1 MLAMNPAVEFRNVSV
16 EFVDV
21 HGRAMTAVN
30 DVSLAIKPRTFTSII
45 GPSGCGKTTLLRLL
59 TGLERASAGSTWYE
73 GKEVRGINSDVGFIT
88 QDSNLY
94 PWMTVRRNIEFPLE
108 LRGFPASDR
117 RARSDRLI
125 ALIGLVGFEDHYP
138 HQLSGGMQKRVSVV
152 RTLSYDPSIVL
163 MDEPFSALDAQTR
176 MSLQND
182 LQHMW
187 TEQGQTT
194 ILVTHDLTEAIALS
208 DSIVIMSHRPGTIIK
223 VFDVPLPRPR
233 DIFGIQADPQF
244 SHIYEEIWQPLRNEV
259 FKARQARNDEQ
270 AQNDDK
276 TGSDKTGETPP
287 AVTPAPGVAKPAD
300 ATPAPAAVPAA
311 APAPQKIVKPR
322 EKSAGVVMWRIAIVV
337 GILATWEI
345 LSRLGIITPL
355 VFSRPSAIA
364 VRLWALLGGD
374 PVQGFTIYDHI
385 RVTFSE
391 WAMGY
396 LIGISIAGAAGFTLG
411 RSRYLAQIIQPLILV
426 FYGLPI
432 TAIAP
437 LFLVIFG
444 IGFQAKVAT
453 AVVITFF
460 ASFFQI
466 YTGVSQI
473 PEIQIQLA
481 RIMGASRLDI
491 TRRVILPA
499 SLPFVFT
506 ALRVAIPLA
515 MTGTIIG
522 EFVSSSAGLGYFIL
536 QSSATLDSQNL
547 FATLLILMLLVYGA
561 GQIVRVIEVRAL
573 RWQPRAGGSVPRP
586 AA

>member
-1 MLAMNPAVEFRNVSV
+1 MLAINPAIEFRNVSV
-16 EFVDV
+16 EFVDI
-21 HGRAMTAVN
+21 HGRAMTAVR
-30 DVSLAIKPRTFTSII
+30 DVSLAIKPRSFTSII

-59 TGLERASAGSTWYE
+59 TGLERATAGSTRYD
-73 GKEVRGINSDVGFIT
+73 GKEVRAINSDVGFIT

-108 LRGFPASDR
+108 LRGFAAEDR
-117 RARSDRLI
+117 RRRSDRLI

-138 HQLSGGMQKRVSVV
+138 HQLSGGMQKRVSVA

-176 MSLQND
+176 MSLQAD
-182 LQHMW
+182 LQGMW
-187 TEQGQTT
+187 AEQGQTT
-194 ILVTHDLTEAIALS
+194 LLVTHDLTEAIALS

-223 VFDVPLPRPR
+223 IFDVPLSRPR
-233 DIFGIQADPQF
+233 NIFEIQADPQF
-244 SHIYEEIWQPLRNEV
+244 AHIYEEIWQPLRNEV
-259 FKARQARNDEQ
+259 FKARQAQ
-270 AQNDDK
+270 
-276 TGSDKTGETPP
+276 TGDTPP
-287 AVTPAPGVAKPAD
+287 VPVPLAVKPAGD
-300 ATPAPAAVPAA
+300 AKATAITAASVSPAALA
-311 APAPQKIVKPR
+311 APVRTVKPPR
-322 EKSAGVVMWRIAIVV
+322 DKSFGIVMWRIAIVV
-337 GILATWEI
+337 AILSTWEL
-345 LSRLGIITPL
+345 LSHLGLISQL

-364 VRLWALLGGD
+364 VRLWHLLSGD
-374 PVQGFTIYDHI
+374 RVQGFTIYDHI

-396 LIGISIAGAAGFTLG
+396 TIGISVAAFAGFMLG
-411 RSRYLAQIIQPLILV
+411 RSRYLAQVTQPLILV

-437 LFLVIFG
+437 LFLVVFG

-460 ASFFQI
+460 AAFFQI
-466 YTGVSQI
+466 YSGVSQI

-491 TRRVILPA
+491 IRRVILPS
-499 SLPFVFT
+499 SLPFVLT

-536 QSSATLDSQNL
+536 QTSAMLDSQNL
-547 FATLLILMLLVYGA
+547 FATLLTLMLLVYAA
-561 GQIVRVIEVRAL
+561 GQIVRFIEVKAL
-573 RWQPRAGGSVPRP
+573 RWQPRVNAAPRP